1 MSRLSSLSPAAIKAM
16 FSTESSD
23 TLITLLT
30 VYDPNTS
37 LPAVRLADN
46 YLNRITT
53 QGVNDISGM
62 PLTTDDGEVIYG
74 VTSRSNQFIF
84 IPMQISLPSEE
95 DNVAPKCS
103 LVINDVTRHITP
115 IIRTLTAPPKILLEL
130 VLTSSP
136 STVEASFAGFY
147 ISNFIYNADSVTA
160 ELTMIDYQVEPFP
173 SFTFTP
179 AYFPGLY

>member
-1 MSRLSSLSPAAIKAM
+1 MSRLSSLSPAALRAM

-30 VYDPNTS
+30 IYDPTTG

-46 YLNRITT
+46 YLTRISETSS
-53 QGVNDISGM
+53 DI
-62 PLTTDDGEVIYG
+62 IYG
-74 VTSRSNQFIF
+74 VTSRSNNFIF

-103 LVINDVTRHITP
+103 IVINDVTRYIVP
-115 IIRTLTAPPKILLEL
+115 IIRPLTAPPKILLEL

-136 STVEASFAGFY
+136 NTVEASFAGFY
-147 ISNFIYNADSVTA
+147 ISNFTYNADSVTA
-160 ELTMIDYQVEPFP
+160 ELSMIDYQVEPFP